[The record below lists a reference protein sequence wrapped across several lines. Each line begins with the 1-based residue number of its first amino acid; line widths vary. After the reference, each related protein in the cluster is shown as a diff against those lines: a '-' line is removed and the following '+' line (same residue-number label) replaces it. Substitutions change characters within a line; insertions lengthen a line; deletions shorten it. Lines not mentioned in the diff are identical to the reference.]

1 MGIEVYCTH
10 ANIQEYADEVKQ
22 SMLKEY
28 KNELE
33 DVPLYFVERLCEN
46 YAWELLGKE
55 KVVE

>member
-22 SMLKEY
+22 CMLKEY
-28 KNELE
+28 KNELQ

-46 YAWELLGKE
+46 YALEFLAKGRE
-55 KVVE
+55 PE